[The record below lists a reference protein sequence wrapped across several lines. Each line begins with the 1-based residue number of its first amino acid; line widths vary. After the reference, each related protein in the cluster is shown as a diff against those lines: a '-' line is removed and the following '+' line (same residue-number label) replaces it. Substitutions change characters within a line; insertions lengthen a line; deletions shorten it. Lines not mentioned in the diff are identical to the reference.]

1 MTRTVN
7 PKEAM
12 AMKILWRVAG
22 MLALAAAPYLADVVA
37 PDQAAAEDI
46 VLRMAVPD
54 WPPTRIMKDLA
65 DKLYKAPSGN
75 KVTLDPD
82 FIPWPNYYERLAA
95 SLTSGEKKYQMAV
108 SDSQWLG
115 AFIEGGYYMKL
126 NTFIDADPQLQAIM
140 KDLHPN
146 LVDAYSTY
154 PHKSK
159 NYYGFPQMPD
169 VLITYYRKDVFCD
182 AGEQQAFR
190 TKYGSKLPCTPQ
202 EMNNAD
208 WSTVKAIG
216 EFFRRKAG
224 DKLAGQALSDDFYG
238 IAYQAGKAYDFNSM
252 QINGFI
258 WQHGA
263 DIWDET
269 KAPTGRALGVVN
281 SEKAVRA
288 FEQYLSLLQFMPP
301 VVKTGTM
308 DVFKVDE
315 LFREGKVAW
324 IVQWIGFAESA
335 ITPKTSKVA
344 DRVDFAM
351 MPGLKGPDGKLI
363 RWSNIGGQPFVLTTW
378 NSDKVVKEAID
389 FCKWWLSKETQ
400 VKFAQAGGQSGLRS
414 VHTAAEYRTFRPW
427 NHAFG
432 PSLDWQ
438 KDVWHVPEFFELLVQ
453 QQEEFDKAIT
463 GQKTA
468 KQALDAIAAF
478 QEKLLK
484 ESGKIK

>member
-1 MTRTVN
+1 MSIRSRFAYGLIIT
-7 PKEAM
+7 
-12 AMKILWRVAG
+12 ILLCG
-22 MLALAAAPYLADVVA
+22 FGGTAAS
-37 PDQAAAEDI
+37 AEEI

-65 DKLYKAPSGN
+65 DKYYRAPSGN
-75 KVTLDPD
+75 QVTLEPD

-115 AFIEGGYYMKL
+115 TFIEGGYYLKI
-126 NTFIDADPQLQAIM
+126 NQYIDADPELQAIF

-169 VLITYYRKDVFCD
+169 VLVVYYRKDLFCNE
-182 AGEQQAFR
+182 AEQSAFQG
-190 TKYGSKLPCTPQ
+190 KYGYKLPCSPE
-202 EMNNAD
+202 EMNKAD
-208 WSTVKAIG
+208 WSMVDHFG
-216 EFFRRKAG
+216 EFFRRKKG
-224 DKLAGQALSDDFYG
+224 ENLAGTAADDDFYG
-238 IAYQAGKAYDFNSM
+238 IAYQAGKGYDFSSM

-258 WQHGA
+258 WQHGG

-269 KAPTGRALGVVN
+269 KAPKGHAKGVVN
-281 SEKAVRA
+281 SPTAVKA
-288 FEQYLSLLQFMPP
+288 FEQYLSMLKHMPP

-308 DVFKVDE
+308 DIFKVDE

-324 IVQWIGFAESA
+324 IIQWIGFGESA
-335 ITPKTSKVA
+335 ITPATSKVA
-344 DRVDFAM
+344 DKVDFAR
-351 MPGLKGPDGKLI
+351 MPGLKQADGSLA

-378 NSDKVVKEAID
+378 NNDTVVKESID
-389 FCKWWLSKETQ
+389 FVKWWLSKEIQ
-400 VKFAQAGGQSGLRS
+400 IKFAQAGGQSGLKS
-414 VHTAAEYRTFRPW
+414 VHSAPEYNTFRPW

-438 KDVWHVPEFFELLVQ
+438 KDVWHIPEFFELLVQ

-463 GQKTA
+463 GQQSAQK
-468 KQALDAIAAF
+468 ALDAIAAF
-478 QEKLLK
+478 QEKLLI
-484 ESGKIK
+484 ESGHIQ